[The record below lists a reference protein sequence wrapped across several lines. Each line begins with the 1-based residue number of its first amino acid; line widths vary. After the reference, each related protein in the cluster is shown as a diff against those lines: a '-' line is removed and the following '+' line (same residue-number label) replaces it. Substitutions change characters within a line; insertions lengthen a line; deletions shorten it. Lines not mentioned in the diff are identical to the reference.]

1 MVATQKAVEAKP
13 KKMATDLTVSPVIKF
28 YYFQLHTVFFLYK
41 THRQPFLG
49 IILSHGELLTAST
62 RLDAKLETECKSRI

>member
-28 YYFQLHTVFFLYK
+28 YYFQLHTVFFYIK
-41 THRQPFLG
+41 
-49 IILSHGELLTAST
+49 LTGNHF
-62 RLDAKLETECKSRI
+62 